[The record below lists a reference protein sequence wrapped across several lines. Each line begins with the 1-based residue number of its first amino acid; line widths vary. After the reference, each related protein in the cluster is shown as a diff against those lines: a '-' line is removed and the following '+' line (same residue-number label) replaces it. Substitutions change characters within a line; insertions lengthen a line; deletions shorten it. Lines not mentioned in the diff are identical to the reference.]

1 MDREDF
7 QINCPFLYARIEP
20 ISDGNANSSSP
31 PDQIYL
37 IYQKIL
43 NNPRYLQQPEEH
55 EVNSGEKSESCCTP
69 REMSC
74 CKVESIVSVDERGQ
88 MVLPKEIR
96 EKAKIKAGDK
106 LAVVSME
113 KDGTICCLSLIKVEE
128 LEGMVKSMLG
138 PVMDE
143 VLKR

>member
-1 MDREDF
+1 MDT
-7 QINCPFLYARIEP
+7 QMP
-20 ISDGNANSSSP
+20 IF
-31 PDQIYL
+31 PDYQYYL
-37 IYQKIL
+37 INQKKL
-43 NNPRYLQQPEEH
+43 NNIDICNCLMNM
-55 EVNSGEKSESCCTP
+55 NSAEKSKSYCTP
-69 REMSC
+69 GTMGC

-113 KDGTICCLSLIKVEE
+113 KNGQICCLSLIKVEE
-128 LEGMVKSMLG
+128 LESMVKSMLG
-138 PVMDE
+138 PVMEE